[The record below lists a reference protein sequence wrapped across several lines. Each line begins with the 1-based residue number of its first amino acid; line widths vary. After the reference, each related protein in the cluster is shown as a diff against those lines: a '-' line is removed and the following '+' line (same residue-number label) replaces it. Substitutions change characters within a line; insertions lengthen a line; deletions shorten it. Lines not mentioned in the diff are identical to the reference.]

1 MRGYLLAL
9 VVCIASANAEIV
21 DRISVI
27 IDGHIIKHSDIIKD
41 IRLTDLLNHD
51 TPTFSTGEQKK
62 ALARLIDQ
70 SLIRK
75 ELQAGLYS
83 SPQPSE
89 VDTLL
94 QQLKQSFGSEA
105 AYRNA
110 LKAYLVSEEDLR
122 KHLNWQLTVLRF
134 INIRFA
140 NGAQTPDAEVR
151 AYYQQHLPD
160 FRRAGKA
167 KLDLESLRPE
177 IEQAIAGERVNQ
189 QFFAWL
195 DESEKKTPVTYN
207 EEALK

>member
-140 NGAQTPDAEVR
+140 SGAQIPDAEVR
-151 AYYQQHLPD
+151 TYYQQHLPD
-160 FRRAGKA
+160 FRRAGEP
-167 KLDLESLRPE
+167 KLDLESLRSE

>member
-1 MRGYLLAL
+1 MREYLLVW
-9 VVCIASANAEIV
+9 VVCMGSANAEIV

-41 IRLTDLLNHD
+41 IRLTDLLNHE
-51 TPTFSTGEQKK
+51 TPTFNAGEQKK

-89 VDTLL
+89 VDALL

-105 AYRNA
+105 AYRGA
-110 LKAYLVSEEDLR
+110 LKSYLVSEEDLR
-122 KHLNWQLTVLRF
+122 QHLNWQLIVLRF

-140 NGAQTPDAEVR
+140 SGAQIPDAEVR

-160 FRRAGKA
+160 FRRAGKP
-167 KLDLESLRPE
+167 KLDLESLRAE

-195 DESEKKTPVTYN
+195 DESEKKMPVAYN

>member
-9 VVCIASANAEIV
+9 VVCMASANAEIV

-51 TPTFSTGEQKK
+51 TPTFNVNEQKK

-70 SLIRK
+70 ALIRK

-89 VDTLL
+89 VDALL

-105 AYRNA
+105 TYRNA
-110 LKAYLVSEEDLR
+110 LKSYLVSEDDLR

-140 NGAQTPDAEVR
+140 SGAQVPDAEVR
-151 AYYQQHLPD
+151 TYYQQHLPD
-160 FRRAGKA
+160 LRRAGKP